1 MPIYEYLCPQCNGR
15 FQKLVYGFRDPE
27 GLACPRCGSTNVRR
41 AISRVAV
48 LKSEESRIEAL
59 ADPSMLA
66 GLDENDPRS
75 IARWAKKLG
84 RNSAKKRATIGT
96 RWWMRCWKKSCSAAL
111 ATGKARMLKAM
122 RQKPMH
128 PRLQNPNP
136 PTILDG
142 RKRYAVSFP
151 PAGSSGSRTGALPAR
166 AMARCAHNS
175 ERRGARHRSFSAL
188 RAPQRRLESGRRI
201 ALRSLASPPAPARR
215 YPPPLWFAPLGSA

>member
-27 GLACPRCGSTNVRR
+27 GLACPRCGSTDVRR

-84 RNSAKKRATIGT
+84 KELGEEAGDDWDEMVDEMLEEELQRKEKGEEAETDEEEEGTASSATT
-96 RWWMRCWKKSCSAAL
+96 KKS
-111 ATGKARMLKAM
+111 
-122 RQKPMH
+122 
-128 PRLQNPNP
+128 
-136 PTILDG
+136 
-142 RKRYAVSFP
+142 
-151 PAGSSGSRTGALPAR
+151 SSR
-166 AMARCAHNS
+166 ADD
-175 ERRGARHRSFSAL
+175 
-188 RAPQRRLESGRRI
+188 
-201 ALRSLASPPAPARR
+201 
-215 YPPPLWFAPLGSA
+215 LGWV